1 MAQNILAWKG
11 ATDHTLIIAGNAKN
25 QPMNEFRRQHLI
37 DKKKSI
43 EELFEKIKDN
53 PKPQILSIYGCY
65 MKLIS

>member
-1 MAQNILAWKG
+1 
-11 ATDHTLIIAGNAKN
+11 
-25 QPMNEFRRQHLI
+25 MNEFRRQHLI